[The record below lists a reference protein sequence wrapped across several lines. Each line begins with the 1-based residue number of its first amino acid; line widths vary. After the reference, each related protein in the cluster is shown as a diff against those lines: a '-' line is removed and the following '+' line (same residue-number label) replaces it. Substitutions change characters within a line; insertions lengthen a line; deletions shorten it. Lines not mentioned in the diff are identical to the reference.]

1 MLKNLIFDVGNVLL
15 GYQWFKMVLDYG
27 MPEEEAQFMGK
38 NIFEDEHWLMF
49 DAGKINMEDLIEYYV
64 QKLPNMEMWV
74 RKFFSEPKKMLISR
88 PKVWDEIARLKAAG
102 YKIYLLSNYSKELF
116 MIHTEGTPILELA
129 DGKVVSYMIHEIK
142 PYPPIYQYLL
152 DTYKL
157 DASECIFFDDREENV
172 KGGEVLGIA
181 GIIVESEEQLLD
193 ELKKL

>member
-74 RKFFSEPKKMLISR
+74 RKFFSEPKKMLIPR

-116 MIHTEGTPILELA
+116 TIHTDGTPILELA